1 MTTRTFGLTDQLAFA
16 ELSGDYNPLHID
28 PVVARR
34 SMFGAAVV
42 HGIHSLL
49 WGLDVW
55 LRDRPLPVCV
65 SAIHAAFT
73 RPIRLG
79 DVVTCSPVTERSD
92 QAQLHLLV
100 DQSVTTK
107 IKVNWRPS
115 SSRDLDLFA
124 VGFPQRQEP
133 RVLAMR
139 DAENASGT
147 LPLYLNPQ
155 ASARLFPHLA
165 AAMPPLPVAQLL
177 ATTRLVGMECPGL
190 YSLYSSLDILFRADA
205 NLTPV
210 LTYRVTKLDTRYGV
224 AMMDIGSPNMTG
236 VVTAFFRPPP
246 QDQVSYGALH
256 DTVNRSEFA
265 GQRALIIGGSRG
277 LGEVTAKLLS
287 AGGAEVRLTYHRG
300 AADARRI
307 VAEITSAGGHAGCLP
322 FDVLDCASNIGGVLG
337 PEWTPTHLY
346 YLASPFIARGKN
358 GVFSGSLFETFCN
371 YYVLGF
377 HRMLEPLICRGLKRV
392 LYPSTAFIDELPP
405 DMGEYATA
413 KMAGEGL
420 CRFLEKA
427 HPGLIIHKPRLPRM
441 ATDQT
446 VSFMPGGNRD
456 PVPILLEHLRTMA
469 NDHALC

>member
-246 QDQVSYGALH
+246 QDQVSYGA
-256 DTVNRSEFA
+256 
-265 GQRALIIGGSRG
+265 
-277 LGEVTAKLLS
+277 
-287 AGGAEVRLTYHRG
+287 
-300 AADARRI
+300 
-307 VAEITSAGGHAGCLP
+307 
-322 FDVLDCASNIGGVLG
+322 
-337 PEWTPTHLY
+337 
-346 YLASPFIARGKN
+346 
-358 GVFSGSLFETFCN
+358 
-371 YYVLGF
+371 
-377 HRMLEPLICRGLKRV
+377 
-392 LYPSTAFIDELPP
+392 PS
-405 DMGEYATA
+405 
-413 KMAGEGL
+413 
-420 CRFLEKA
+420 
-427 HPGLIIHKPRLPRM
+427 
-441 ATDQT
+441 
-446 VSFMPGGNRD
+446 
-456 PVPILLEHLRTMA
+456 
-469 NDHALC
+469 